1 MMPFRRGSSLQ
12 DVVFRAKRRLLGA
25 SSVRR
30 TRLYGLGVGKT
41 GTHSLAEMFSTD
53 VRARHEPEAGNTI
66 DKIIDRHY
74 GRISDDEWIGWLR
87 ARDRRMALEVDSASL
102 NLHLLAF
109 LVPEFPD
116 ARFVLTIRDC
126 YSWLNSAINH
136 IVRVRERLPPHWLK
150 WRAFQAGAA
159 GYIYGPADEVLKTAG
174 LPNLDNQLFQWRRY
188 NEEAIAKVP
197 AERLLVVRT
206 DQITQRAFEIAD
218 FAGLPRRT
226 VRLEG
231 THAFRNLVTRQPIR
245 EIDRIFLEAKV
256 EEHCRP
262 LMARFFPEI
271 GSLED
276 AKL

>member
-1 MMPFRRGSSLQ
+1 MPFRPGSSLQ
-12 DVVFRAKRRLLGA
+12 GIVFRAKRRLFGA
-25 SSVRR
+25 YRVRR
-30 TRLYGLGVGKT
+30 ARLYGLGVGKT
-41 GTHSLAEMFSTD
+41 GTHSLAEMFSKD
-53 VRARHEPEAGNTI
+53 VRARHEPEARDLI
-66 DKIIDRHY
+66 DKIIDRHH
-74 GRISDDEWIGWLR
+74 GRISDDEWIKWFR

-102 NLHLLAF
+102 NLHLLAS

-116 ARFVLTIRDC
+116 ARFVLTVRDC

-136 IVRVRERLPPHWLK
+136 IVRVRENLPPHWLK

-159 GYIYGPADEVLKTAG
+159 GYIYGSAEEVLKTAG
-174 LPNLDNQLFQWRRY
+174 LPNLDNQLSQWRKY
-188 NEEAIAKVP
+188 NEEVLVRVP

-206 DQITQRAFEIAD
+206 DHITQRALEIAD

-226 VRLEG
+226 VRLES
-231 THAFRNLVTRQPIR
+231 THAYRNPVIRQPIR
-245 EIDRIFLEAKV
+245 EIDRTFLEAKV

>member
-1 MMPFRRGSSLQ
+1 MTPFPPDSALQ
-12 DVVFRAKRRLLGA
+12 GVAFRAKRRLFGA
-25 SSVRR
+25 HRVRR
-30 TRLYGLGVGKT
+30 ARLYGLGVGKT
-41 GTHSLAEMFSTD
+41 GTHSLAEMFSKD
-53 VRARHEPEAGNTI
+53 VRARHEQEARDTI
-66 DKIIDRHY
+66 DKIIDRHH
-74 GRISDDEWIGWLR
+74 GRVSDDEWIGWLR
-87 ARDRRMALEVDSASL
+87 ARDRRLALEVDSASL

-116 ARFVLTIRDC
+116 AHFVLTVRDC

-136 IVRVRERLPPHWLK
+136 IVRVREKLAPHWLK
-150 WRAFQAGAA
+150 WRAFQAGAT
-159 GYIYGPADEVLKTAG
+159 GYVYGSGDEVLKTAG
-174 LPNLDNQLFQWRRY
+174 LPNLDNQLLQWRKY
-188 NEEAIAKVP
+188 NEEVLAGVP

-218 FAGLPRRT
+218 FAGLPRHT

-231 THAFRNLVTRQPIR
+231 THAYQNPVIRQPIR
-245 EIDRIFLEAKV
+245 DIDGTFLEAKV
-256 EEHCRP
+256 EQHCRP

>member
-1 MMPFRRGSSLQ
+1 MPLPSLIETQ
-12 DVVFRAKRRLLGA
+12 LL
-25 SSVRR
+25 
-30 TRLYGLGVGKT
+30 
-41 GTHSLAEMFSTD
+41 D
-53 VRARHEPEAGNTI
+53 
-66 DKIIDRHY
+66 
-74 GRISDDEWIGWLR
+74 
-87 ARDRRMALEVDSASL
+87 
-102 NLHLLAF
+102 
-109 LVPEFPD
+109 
-116 ARFVLTIRDC
+116 
-126 YSWLNSAINH
+126 
-136 IVRVRERLPPHWLK
+136 
-150 WRAFQAGAA
+150 
-159 GYIYGPADEVLKTAG
+159 G

-226 VRLEG
+226 VRLER
-231 THAFRNLVTRQPIR
+231 THAFQNPVTRQPIR
-245 EIDRIFLEAKV
+245 EIDRTFLEATV

>member
-1 MMPFRRGSSLQ
+1 MSQFQGSSLQ
-12 DVVFRAKRRLLGA
+12 DVAFRAKRRLFGA
-25 SSVRR
+25 HRVRR
-30 TRLYGLGVGKT
+30 TRLYGLGAGKT
-41 GTHSLAEMFSTD
+41 GTHSLAEMFSKD
-53 VRARHEPEAGNTI
+53 VRARHEPEARATI
-66 DKIIDRHY
+66 DKIIERHH

-87 ARDRRMALEVDSASL
+87 ARDRRLALEVDSASL
-102 NLHLLAF
+102 NLHLLTS
-109 LVPEFPD
+109 LLLEFPD
-116 ARFVLTIRDC
+116 ARFVLTVRDC

-136 IVRVRERLPPHWLK
+136 IVRVREKLAPHWLK

-159 GYIYGPADEVLKTAG
+159 GYIYGSADEVLKNAG
-174 LPNLDNQLFQWRRY
+174 LPNLDNQLFQWRKY
-188 NEEAIAKVP
+188 NEEVLTTVP

-218 FAGLPRRT
+218 FACLPRRT

-231 THAFRNLVTRQPIR
+231 THAFQNRVTRQPIR
-245 EIDRIFLEAKV
+245 EIDRTFLEAKV